1 MALTSA
7 RLRATDTSTLAYNAA
22 VVVIILI
29 FSSRIPSWHRII
41 LLNLATIAIVLLLS
55 RVGGQS
61 HPLLRFLRDFY
72 PMFFF
77 FAAYEQTGRMNR
89 VLFPELLDPLFQRL
103 EYALFGFQPAV
114 EFARRFPQPWF
125 NEYMHIAYF
134 SYYLLFPSLGLIL
147 HARGARRVFDEYM
160 FALSSSFYAFF
171 LIFILLP
178 VAGAATLEAPPL
190 PAAGPFTVLM
200 NVIYAHLE
208 PPGGAFPSSHVGIA
222 LLVMI
227 YARRHLSCRAF
238 SLYALLGISL
248 MLSTVYCRYHY
259 AVDVLAGLA
268 AGSALTIFFRRLH
281 GRIAAGAHPAHRA
294 RSLASA
300 RDM

>member
-1 MALTSA
+1 MALISA
-7 RLRATDTSTLAYNAA
+7 RLRATDTSTLAYNA
-22 VVVIILI
+22 VVVAIILA
-29 FSSRIPSWHRII
+29 FSSRIPSWNRVI
-41 LLNLATIAIVLLLS
+41 LLNLATIAVVLLLS
-55 RVGGQS
+55 RVGDRSRAG
-61 HPLLRFLRDFY
+61 LRFLRDFY

-89 VLFPELLDPLFQRL
+89 VLSPDLLDPLFQQL

-125 NEYMHIAYF
+125 NEYMHITYF

-147 HARGARRVFDEYM
+147 HARGPRRVFDEYM
-160 FALSSSFYAFF
+160 FTLSSSFYVFF

-178 VAGAATLEAPPL
+178 VAGAATLAAPPL

-200 NVIYAHLE
+200 EVIYAHLE

-227 YARRHLSCRAF
+227 YARRYLSLRIF

-248 MLSTVYCRYHY
+248 TLSTVYCRYHY

-268 AGSALTIFFRRLH
+268 AGTALTFFFRRVH
-281 GRIAAGAHPAHRA
+281 GRIAAQAISDTG
-294 RSLASA
+294 S
-300 RDM
+300 

>member
-1 MALTSA
+1 MALTGA
-7 RLRATDTSTLAYNAA
+7 RLRATDTSTLVYNAA
-22 VVVIILI
+22 VVAIILA
-29 FSSRIPSWHRII
+29 FSSRIPSWDRII
-41 LLNLATIAIVLLLS
+41 LLNLATVAVVLLLS
-55 RVGGQS
+55 RAGGQS

-147 HARGARRVFDEYM
+147 HARGDRRVFDEYM
-160 FALSSSFYAFF
+160 FTLSSSFYVFF

-200 NVIYAHLE
+200 DVIYAHLE

-222 LLVMI
+222 LLVVI
-227 YARRHLSCRAF
+227 YARRHLAPRLF
-238 SLYALLGISL
+238 WLYALLGISL
-248 MLSTVYCRYHY
+248 TLATVYCRYHY

-268 AGSALTIFFRRLH
+268 AGTALTFFFQGVHRR
-281 GRIAAGAHPAHRA
+281 IVAGAAAARRA
-294 RSLASA
+294 
-300 RDM
+300 

>member
-1 MALTSA
+1 MALIRA
-7 RLRATDTSTLAYNAA
+7 HLRATDTATLAYNAA
-22 VVVIILI
+22 VVAIILA
-29 FSSRIPSWHRII
+29 SSARIPSWDRII

-55 RVGGQS
+55 RVGEQS
-61 HPLLRFLRDFY
+61 RPLLCFLRDFY

-89 VLFPELLDPLFQRL
+89 VLFPDLLDPLFQQL

-147 HARGARRVFDEYM
+147 HARGRRRVFDEYM
-160 FALSSSFYAFF
+160 FTLSSSFYVFF
-171 LIFILLP
+171 LVFILLP
-178 VAGAATLEAPPL
+178 VAGAATLAAPPL

-200 NVIYAHLE
+200 DVIYAYLE

-222 LLVMI
+222 ILVLI
-227 YARRHLSCRAF
+227 YARRHLSLRLFAP
-238 SLYALLGISL
+238 YALLGISL

-268 AGSALTIFFRRLH
+268 AGIALTFFFRWLH
-281 GRIAAGAHPAHRA
+281 GRIVARAHAGRRA
-294 RSLASA
+294 GSAASA
-300 RDM
+300 GSR